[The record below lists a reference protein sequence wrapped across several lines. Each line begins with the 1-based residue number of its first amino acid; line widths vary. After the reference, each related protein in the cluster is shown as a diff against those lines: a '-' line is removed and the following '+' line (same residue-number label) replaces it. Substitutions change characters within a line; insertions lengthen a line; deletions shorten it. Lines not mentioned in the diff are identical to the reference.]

1 MSKID
6 GHIRLRWCWGKGLGH
21 EFRRDLE
28 KEEVPMNENRNFSIP
43 YVVAVVFVLSAA
55 MLAYEILLT
64 RIASVLLTSQYLF
77 LIIGVLCWE
86 SPQGPFLSIT

>member
-1 MSKID
+1 
-6 GHIRLRWCWGKGLGH
+6 
-21 EFRRDLE
+21 
-28 KEEVPMNENRNFSIP
+28 MNENRNFSIP

>member
-1 MSKID
+1 
-6 GHIRLRWCWGKGLGH
+6 
-21 EFRRDLE
+21 
-28 KEEVPMNENRNFSIP
+28 MNENRNFSIP

-77 LIIGVLCWE
+77 LIIGVSLLGISAGAILE
-86 SPQGPFLSIT
+86 YYLANRPERTTETSPGL